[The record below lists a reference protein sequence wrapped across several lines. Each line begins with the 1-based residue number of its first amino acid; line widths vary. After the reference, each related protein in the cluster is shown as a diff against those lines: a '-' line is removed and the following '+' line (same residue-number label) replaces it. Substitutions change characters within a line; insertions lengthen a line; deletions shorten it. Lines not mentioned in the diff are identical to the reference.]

1 MNIKKV
7 SEIAGVSAESI
18 RYYEKIY

>member
-1 MNIKKV
+1 M
-7 SEIAGVSAESI
+7 AGVSAESI